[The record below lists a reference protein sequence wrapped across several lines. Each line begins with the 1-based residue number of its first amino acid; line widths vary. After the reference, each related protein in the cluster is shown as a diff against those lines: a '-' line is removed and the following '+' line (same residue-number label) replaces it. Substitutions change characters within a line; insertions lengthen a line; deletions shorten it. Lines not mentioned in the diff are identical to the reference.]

1 MADERKSADES
12 PPKPK
17 AKSKSTRRS
26 KAKSSSKTKSKT
38 KSKAKAKTKSK
49 AKAKTK
55 SKAKAKTKSKAKT
68 KTKSKTKSKAKPKP
82 KAKAKAKARKALP
95 GKAPTKS
102 LTGPAKVEAI
112 EGPAPLKALTAPE
125 VVEVETLPEPPA
137 EFTSPL
143 PEPLPDL
150 PVTRGRDFIAVMP
163 RDPESCFIYWELT
176 AQGAARA
183 RAALGTEHGQ
193 LTLRT
198 YLLAAD
204 SDSDPVVWDHAVQD
218 WLGRYVLFPD
228 RAGRRVVAALG
239 FKTADQFAHVA
250 RATAVHLPRRWPA
263 AAPARFST
271 GRPQGPARVEY
282 TPQVDTQIL
291 AGFHQADV
299 MGAGV
304 QSDLHRIVGADQLVD
319 AAKAEAGH
327 RVPGSAHHIGSA
339 SKGSGQ

>member
-1 MADERKSADES
+1 MADERAPES
-12 PPKPK
+12 P
-17 AKSKSTRRS
+17 
-26 KAKSSSKTKSKT
+26 SKT
-38 KSKAKAKTKSK
+38 KSKAKARSTGKAKTPAK
-49 AKAKTK
+49 AKAK
-55 SKAKAKTKSKAKT
+55 AA
-68 KTKSKTKSKAKPKP
+68 P
-82 KAKAKAKARKALP
+82 KAKAKAAPKAKAKAPLKALP
-95 GKAPTKS
+95 GRATPKA
-102 LTGPAKVEAI
+102 LAGPAKVEAI
-112 EGPAPLKALTAPE
+112 EGPAPLKALAAPE

-150 PVTRGRDFIAVMP
+150 PVTRGRDFIAVLP

-198 YLLAAD
+198 YLLAED
-204 SDSDPVVWDHAVQD
+204 HDGDPVVWDHAVND
-218 WLGRYVLFPD
+218 WIGRYVLFPD

-239 FKTADQFAHVA
+239 FKAADQFAHVA
-250 RATAVHLPRRWPA
+250 RAAALQLPRRWPA
-263 AAPARFST
+263 ASAVRFSSV
-271 GRPQGPARVEY
+271 RPEGPVPARVEY
-282 TPQVDTQIL
+282 APKADSQALSGFQI
-291 AGFHQADV
+291 GQA

-304 QSDLHRIVGADQLVD
+304 QSDLHRIVGTQHLVE

-339 SKGSGQ
+339 SKGGGQ